1 MKLKQIMIE
10 LSQRLADESDYDDDL
25 INKLED
31 LLNFIEAVYEIA
43 FGDDAINRDFSQKE
57 VLDRLRTFAYN
68 DLKWTE
74 HVDEENY
81 RYMKQYGYKKY
92 DVDNL

>member
-1 MKLKQIMIE
+1 MKIKQIMIE

-25 INKLED
+25 IYKLED

-43 FGDDAINRDFSQKE
+43 FGDDAINKDFSQKE
-57 VLDRLRTFAYN
+57 VLDRLGTFAYN

-74 HVDEENY
+74 YIEEAQ
-81 RYMKQYGYKKY
+81 RICGG
-92 DVDNL
+92 DL

>member
-1 MKLKQIMIE
+1 MELKQIMIE

-43 FGDDAINRDFSQKE
+43 FGDDAINRDYSMPE
-57 VLDRLRTFAYN
+57 VLERLMEFSDNA
-68 DLKWTE
+68 LKW
-74 HVDEENY
+74 EETN
-81 RYMKQYGYKKY
+81 G
-92 DVDNL
+92 

>member
-1 MKLKQIMIE
+1 MTKQ
-10 LSQRLADESDYDDDL
+10 
-25 INKLED
+25 
-31 LLNFIEAVYEIA
+31 NFIEAVYEIA
-43 FGDDAINRDFSQKE
+43 FGDDAINRDFSQRE

-74 HVDEENY
+74 HVDEENHS
-81 RYMKQYGYKKY
+81 YMKQYGYKKY

>member
-57 VLDRLRTFAYN
+57 VLDRLKTFAYN

-74 HVDEENY
+74 YVEEAQ
-81 RYMKQYGYKKY
+81 RICGG
-92 DVDNL
+92 DL

>member
-1 MKLKQIMIE
+1 MELKQIMIE

-25 INKLED
+25 KNKFED

-43 FGDDAINRDFSQKE
+43 FGDDAINRDFSQRE
-57 VLDRLRTFAYN
+57 VLDRLKTFAYN

-74 HVDEENY
+74 YIEEAQ
-81 RYMKQYGYKKY
+81 KICGG
-92 DVDNL
+92 DL

>member
-1 MKLKQIMIE
+1 MELKQIMIE

-43 FGDDAINRDFSQKE
+43 FGDDAINRDFSQRE

-74 HVDEENY
+74 YVEEAQ
-81 RYMKQYGYKKY
+81 KICGG
-92 DVDNL
+92 DL